1 MLTWLHFD
9 AYIAY
14 IIFIRNTTLL
24 LSALII
30 FLGAFTQSLT
40 GFGMALVAMAVLPP
54 LLGLHVAAPLVAGTG
69 LVLEALMLIRYRTS
83 LKVDAIW
90 RVLAASLVGAPLGVY
105 LLNRINEKFAL
116 LALGIV
122 ILGYALYALIGF
134 RLPQLNHPL
143 WAWVT
148 GLFSGILGGAYNTS
162 GPPLV
167 IYGNCRRWSAG
178 EFKSNLSGFFV
189 INSIMVTASHLW
201 SGHFTSQTLRI
212 LPWTLPAMVLG
223 FLAGQTLDKWISP
236 AFFRTM
242 VLILLVALGVRLMF

>member
-1 MLTWLHFD
+1 MLCLTLFPCVHHFLKD
-9 AYIAY
+9 S
-14 IIFIRNTTLL
+14 TLL

-40 GFGMALVAMAVLPP
+40 GFGMALVAMAVLPS

-69 LVLEALMLIRYRTS
+69 LALEALMLIRYRTS
-83 LKVDAIW
+83 LKVAAIW

-105 LLNRINEKFAL
+105 LLNRINEDLAL
-116 LALGIV
+116 LALGLV
-122 ILGYALYALIGF
+122 ILGYALYGLIGF
-134 RLPQLNHPL
+134 HMPQLNHPV

-189 INSIMVTASHLW
+189 FNSIMVTTSHLW
-201 SGHFTSQTLRI
+201 SGHYTPQTI
-212 LPWTLPAMVLG
+212 SMFPWTLPAMFFG
-223 FLAGQTLDKWISP
+223 FLIGQALDKWISP
-236 AFFRTM
+236 GFFRRM
-242 VLILLVALGVRLMF
+242 VLILLVVLGIRLMF